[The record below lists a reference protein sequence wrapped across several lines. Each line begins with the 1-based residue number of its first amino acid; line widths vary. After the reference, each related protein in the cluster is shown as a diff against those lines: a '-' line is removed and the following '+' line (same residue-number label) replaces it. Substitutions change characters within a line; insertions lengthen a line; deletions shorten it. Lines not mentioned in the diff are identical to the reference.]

1 MRRILLILAL
11 LIPSALLAQREYSP
25 KFYLGAKGGATLSRM
40 TFSPGV
46 HQKMV
51 QGVTMGVS
59 AKYVEENIFGLLA
72 EVNITQRGWK
82 EDFERDLAPEFDY
95 SRKLTYIQI
104 PFMTHIYFG
113 SDKFKGFINLG
124 PEFGYMIGDKISAN
138 FEYNNLKDIPGF
150 PTTMRTNEQMSMEI
164 ERKFDYG
171 IAAGAGMEFIVKRKH
186 SLQLEGRFYY
196 GLGNIFNDSKRD
208 FFSASRGMSIEI
220 TLGYMIRVK

>member
-138 FEYNNLKDIPGF
+138 FEYNNIKDIPGF

>member
-72 EVNITQRGWK
+72 EVNVTQRGWK

-113 SDKFKGFINLG
+113 ADKFKGFINLG
-124 PEFGYMIGDKISAN
+124 PEFGYMLGDKISAN

>member
-138 FEYNNLKDIPGF
+138 FEYNNIKDIPGF

-186 SLQLEGRFYY
+186 SFQLEGRFYY

>member
-1 MRRILLILAL
+1 
-11 LIPSALLAQREYSP
+11 
-25 KFYLGAKGGATLSRM
+25 
-40 TFSPGV
+40 
-46 HQKMV
+46 MV

-138 FEYNNLKDIPGF
+138 FEYNNIKDIPGF